1 MQTFQT
7 ARLSCNQ
14 RKRKD
19 HPVIVVDSPCPH
31 LPSFHLQKTD
41 VRSPATSENTK
52 SGIYKAFQR
61 HPFGLYVVSFSFYLS
76 SYLHREVLSPGFN
89 VCSKFFFFSALKRSH
104 SFLSTK
110 TIRRHRQSRH
120 RPRVQSRGPR
130 FKQTHITSLR
140 VSPPELWK
148 PDPAVFP

>member
-89 VCSKFFFFSALKRSH
+89 VCSKFFFFRFEAFTQL
-104 SFLSTK
+104 SFHQDNQKTPSKSTPPMCLVK
-110 TIRRHRQSRH
+110 GPT
-120 RPRVQSRGPR
+120 VQTDSYYLIEG
-130 FKQTHITSLR
+130 
-140 VSPPELWK
+140 VSPR
-148 PDPAVFP
+148 AVET